1 MEWLS
6 MAWISANWMP
16 LVVALVLGF
25 ILGWLLTG
33 LAPRRKNTA
42 YEAQIADLESRSRKS
57 ERELTDVRKE
67 RDGLKSSVAAGE
79 NSLKDVRGKLGATQT
94 DLQKLGEEK
103 STFEAEVQ
111 ARNIEVADLKM
122 QLALLQDQLEKT
134 KGGAAAE
141 AESLRTTLQGH
152 VDELDT
158 LAAERNSLSAE
169 VAAVKSSAEQAM
181 QSLSAKDAALNESY
195 QRVVNLQ
202 RVLEDRDAALAAA
215 QSELSTLRT
224 DVASLNNIKAELED
238 RLQKARGDVAGEMA
252 VLTST
257 MIKMKEDQLTMANVR
272 IAELMNELNA
282 TKASQ
287 AVG

>member
-16 LVVALVLGF
+16 LLVALVLGF

-33 LAPRRKNTA
+33 LSPRRKNSA
-42 YEAQIADLESRSRKS
+42 YEAQIVDLESRSRKS
-57 ERELTDVRKE
+57 ERELTDARKE
-67 RDGLKSSVAAGE
+67 ADRLKSAVAAGE
-79 NSLKDVRGKLGATQT
+79 NSLGDVRTKLSAAQI
-94 DLQKLGEEK
+94 DLQTLGEEK
-103 STFEAEVQ
+103 STFEADVQ
-111 ARNIEVADLKM
+111 SRNIEVADLKM
-122 QLALLQDQLEKT
+122 QLALLQDQFEKS

-141 AESLRTTLQGH
+141 VDSLRSTMQARL
-152 VDELDT
+152 DEIAA
-158 LAAERNSLSAE
+158 LATERDALSAE
-169 VAAVKSSAEQAM
+169 VASVRSAAEQAL
-181 QSLSAKDAALNESY
+181 QSLSSKDAALNESY

-202 RVLEDRDAALAAA
+202 RVLEDRDAALAGA
-215 QSELSTLRT
+215 QSELTTLRT
-224 DVASLNNIKAELED
+224 DVTSLNNIKAELED

-282 TKASQ
+282 TKAGQ

>member
-16 LVVALVLGF
+16 LLVALVLGF

-33 LAPRRKNTA
+33 LSPRRKNSA
-42 YEAQIADLESRSRKS
+42 YEAQIVDLESRSRKS
-57 ERELTDVRKE
+57 ERELTDARKE
-67 RDGLKSSVAAGE
+67 ADRLKNAVAAGE
-79 NSLKDVRGKLGATQT
+79 NSLGDVRTKLSAAQI
-94 DLQKLGEEK
+94 DLQTLGEEK
-103 STFEAEVQ
+103 STFEADVQ
-111 ARNIEVADLKM
+111 SRNIEVADLKM
-122 QLALLQDQLEKT
+122 QLALLQDQFEKS

-141 AESLRTTLQGH
+141 VDSLRSTMQARL
-152 VDELDT
+152 DEIAA
-158 LAAERNSLSAE
+158 LATERDALSAE
-169 VAAVKSSAEQAM
+169 VASVRSAAEQAL
-181 QSLSAKDAALNESY
+181 QSLSSKDAALNESY

-202 RVLEDRDAALAAA
+202 RVLEDRDAALAGA
-215 QSELSTLRT
+215 QSELTTLRT
-224 DVASLNNIKAELED
+224 DVTSLNNIKAELED

-282 TKASQ
+282 TKAGQ

>member
-6 MAWISANWMP
+6 MTWISANWMP

-33 LAPRRKNTA
+33 ISPRRKNTA
-42 YEAQIADLESRSRKS
+42 YEAQISDLEGRSRKS

-67 RDGLKSSVAAGE
+67 RDGLKTTVAAGE
-79 NSLKDVRGKLGATQT
+79 NSLNDVRSKLTTAQA

-103 STFEAEVQ
+103 SAFEADVQ
-111 ARNIEVADLKM
+111 SRNIEVADLKM
-122 QLALLQDQLEKT
+122 QLALLQDQYEKT
-134 KGGAAAE
+134 KNGASAE
-141 AESLRTTLQGH
+141 AESLRATLQSRA
-152 VDELDT
+152 DEVTALTADREA
-158 LAAERNSLSAE
+158 LQAE
-169 VAAVKSSAEQAM
+169 VAAVKSAADQAM
-181 QSLSAKDAALNESY
+181 QSLSSKDAALNESY

-215 QSELSTLRT
+215 QSELSVLRT
-224 DVASLNNIKAELED
+224 DVSSLNGIKAELED

-272 IAELMNELNA
+272 INELMNELSA
-282 TKASQ
+282 VKASQ

>member
-6 MAWISANWMP
+6 MTWISANWMP

-181 QSLSAKDAALNESY
+181 QSLSDRKS
-195 QRVVNLQ
+195 VV
-202 RVLEDRDAALAAA
+202 
-215 QSELSTLRT
+215 
-224 DVASLNNIKAELED
+224 
-238 RLQKARGDVAGEMA
+238 
-252 VLTST
+252 
-257 MIKMKEDQLTMANVR
+257 
-272 IAELMNELNA
+272 
-282 TKASQ
+282 
-287 AVG
+287 

>member
-6 MAWISANWMP
+6 MTWISANWMP

-33 LAPRRKNTA
+33 ISPRRKNTA
-42 YEAQIADLESRSRKS
+42 YEAQISDLEGRSRKS

-67 RDGLKSSVAAGE
+67 RDGLKTTVAAGE
-79 NSLKDVRGKLGATQT
+79 NSLNDVRSKLTTAQA

-103 STFEAEVQ
+103 SAFEADVQ
-111 ARNIEVADLKM
+111 SRNIEVADLKM
-122 QLALLQDQLEKT
+122 QLALLQDQYEKT
-134 KGGAAAE
+134 KNGAAAE
-141 AESLRTTLQGH
+141 AESLRSTLQSRT
-152 VDELDT
+152 DEV
-158 LAAERNSLSAE
+158 AALTADRDALRAE
-169 VAAVKSSAEQAM
+169 VAAVKSAADQAM
-181 QSLSAKDAALNESY
+181 QSLSSKDAALNESY

-202 RVLEDRDAALAAA
+202 RVLEDRDAAVASA
-215 QSELSTLRT
+215 QSELSVLRT
-224 DVASLNNIKAELED
+224 DVSSLNGIKAELED

-272 IAELMNELNA
+272 INELMNELSA
-282 TKASQ
+282 VKASQ

>member
-1 MEWLS
+1 

-33 LAPRRKNTA
+33 LSPRRKNTA
-42 YEAQIADLESRSRKS
+42 YEAQISDLEASRRKS

-67 RDGLKSSVAAGE
+67 RDGLKSSVAASE
-79 NSLKDVRGKLGATQT
+79 NSLNDVRSKLKTAEA
-94 DLQKLGEEK
+94 DLQKMGEEK
-103 STFEAEVQ
+103 SGFEADVQ
-111 ARNIEVADLKM
+111 SRNIEVADLKM
-122 QLALLQDQLEKT
+122 QLALLQDQFDKS
-134 KGGAAAE
+134 KNGAAAE
-141 AESLRTTLQGH
+141 AESLRALVQGH
-152 VDELDT
+152 GDELGSLT
-158 LAAERNSLSAE
+158 SERDALSAE
-169 VAAVKSSAEQAM
+169 VAAVKSSAEQAL
-181 QSLSAKDAALNESY
+181 QSLSSKDAALNESY

-272 IAELMNELNA
+272 ITELMNELNA